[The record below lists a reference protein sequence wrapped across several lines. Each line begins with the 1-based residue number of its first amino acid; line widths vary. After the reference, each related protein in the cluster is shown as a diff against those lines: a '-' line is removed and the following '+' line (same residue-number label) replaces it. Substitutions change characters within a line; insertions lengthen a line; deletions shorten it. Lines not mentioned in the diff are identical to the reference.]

1 MTLAVLSAMR
11 RGFILAVAW
20 AAGAAGAAPS
30 PAEASDPPSALQRLI
45 GSDGLGVGNVRRS
58 DLEALWGRADIEK
71 PVAASR
77 QAWRTSHALLEYK
90 ARGLLFTTVA
100 NSYGQAD
107 PKVESGNFSL
117 PFQDCTPQ
125 GLCLGMPQAE
135 ALPIISAHYQIK
147 GDHATSFGNSDR
159 ITGRTYWGRNK
170 GWRNTHYV
178 SFGFSEGRLHTM
190 SFQLEPTPLITLA
203 QVRSGFLSLL
213 GIAVLVLV
221 GLGIE
226 AVKKRIGPL
235 EDEDEEEASPAW
247 ELGRLGLG
255 IVLLVTAIGGM
266 VLGFGTM
273 SSGDGYAKLFSLL
286 MGLGAVGL
294 VVVALLVFSGSRNAI
309 VSRGASAILLIGLI
323 VLIAAKL
330 F

>member
-1 MTLAVLSAMR
+1 MR
-11 RGFILAVAW
+11 RGLILAVAW

-30 PAEASDPPSALQRLI
+30 PAEASDPPSALQRFI
-45 GSDGLGVGNVRRS
+45 GADGLGVGKVRRS

-71 PVAASR
+71 PVAAAR

-90 ARGLLFTTVA
+90 SRGLVFATVSG
-100 NSYGQAD
+100 SYGQAD
-107 PKVESGNFSL
+107 PTVEMGHFTV
-117 PFQDCTPQ
+117 PYQDCTPQ

-135 ALPIISAHYQIK
+135 AMPIISTHYQIK
-147 GDHATSFGNSDR
+147 GDHATSFGNSGHT
-159 ITGRTYWGRNK
+159 TGRTYWGRNK

-178 SFGFSEGRLHTM
+178 SFGFNEGRLHTM

-203 QVRSGFLSLL
+203 QVRSGLASLL
-213 GIAVLVLV
+213 GFAVLVLV

-255 IVLLVTAIGGM
+255 IVLVVTAIGGM

-286 MGLGAVGL
+286 MGFGAVGL
-294 VVVALLVFSGSRNAI
+294 AMVALLVFSGSRNTI
-309 VSRGASAILLIGLI
+309 ISRGASAILLIGL
-323 VLIAAKL
+323 VVAAASKL
-330 F
+330 L